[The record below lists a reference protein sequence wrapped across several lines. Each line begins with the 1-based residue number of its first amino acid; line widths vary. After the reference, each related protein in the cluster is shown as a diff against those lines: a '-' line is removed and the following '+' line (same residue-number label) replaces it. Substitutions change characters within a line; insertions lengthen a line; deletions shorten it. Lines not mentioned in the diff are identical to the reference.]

1 MRCLVNSLVGEG
13 SRAGDNADATALVD
27 KSGHDADFALA
38 RRLVAG
44 KLLVV
49 CRTPGERSMTY
60 NDSGAVRPDQSTLV
74 LGLQHVD
81 DTNHIVLGDSFSD
94 ADNEADLSCNGLLNG
109 GCGD

>member
-1 MRCLVNSLVGEG
+1 MDE
-13 SRAGDNADATALVD
+13 
-27 KSGHDADFALA
+27 SGHDANFALA
-38 RRLVAG
+38 RRLAAG

-49 CRTPGERSMTY
+49 CRAPGERSMTY
-60 NDSGAVRPDQSTLV
+60 NDSGAVRPDQPALV

-81 DTNHIVLGDSFSD
+81 DTDHIVLGDSFSD